1 MTRQRARHPG
11 RAARLAWVLPAA
23 GTVLL
28 VAALAWAA
36 VASAHNQGWLD
47 GPPAWRHA
55 LRPAAS

>member
-1 MTRQRARHPG
+1 MTRQGARRPDRAT
-11 RAARLAWVLPAA
+11 RLAWVLPAA

-36 VASAHNQGWLD
+36 VASAHDQAWLD

-55 LRPAAS
+55 LRPAEH